1 MTVKKIHILGICG
14 TFMGGLALL
23 ARELGFEVSGCD
35 ENVYP
40 PMSDLLKEQNI
51 KVIKGYN
58 KKDLLEADLYLI
70 GNVISRGNESI
81 EHILD
86 SKLPHT
92 SGPAWLSEN
101 VLKNRRVIAV
111 SGTHGKTSTTAMLTW
126 ILVNLGMDPGF
137 LIAGKPKDF
146 SVSAKLGKDEIFVI
160 EADEYDTAF
169 FDKRA
174 KLIHYNPEVLIINNL
189 EFDHADIYSNLP
201 EIQKQF
207 HNLIRTMS
215 SEDCIVFPG
224 DDKNIREVLDLGVW
238 SKEVEFG
245 VEGNSSNYFEAI
257 KKDHS
262 SVRFSI
268 NKKVAEI
275 NWNLLGE
282 HNARNAITA
291 LLALQHFNLSLSDSA
306 KSLESFSGVKRRLD
320 TIIDRKD
327 LKLFDDFAHHPTAI
341 QETLKGLRARYL
353 NNRIIALIEIRSNTM
368 KSGLHDKNLT
378 GATSEADLVF
388 WKGADK
394 DQLNNLVNKSPEKN
408 YVIDSV
414 DSFSDELKNSIIKDN
429 DVIIMMSNG
438 SFDGLVDLLN
448 SKL

>member
-341 QETLKGLRARYL
+341 QETLKGLRSRYL
-353 NNRIIALIEIRSNTM
+353 DNRIIALIEIRSNTM

>member
-1 MTVKKIHILGICG
+1 MTVKEIHILGICG

-58 KKDLLEADLYLI
+58 KKDLPEAELYLI

-92 SGPAWLSEN
+92 SGPAWISEN

-282 HNARNAITA
+282 HNARNAIAA

-341 QETLKGLRARYL
+341 QETLKGLRSRYL
-353 NNRIIALIEIRSNTM
+353 DNRIIALIEIRSNTM

>member
-58 KKDLLEADLYLI
+58 KKDLPEAELYLI

-341 QETLKGLRARYL
+341 QETLKGLRSRYL
-353 NNRIIALIEIRSNTM
+353 DNRIIALIEIRSNTM

>member
-58 KKDLLEADLYLI
+58 KKDLPEAELYLI

-169 FDKRA
+169 FDKRS
-174 KLIHYNPEVLIINNL
+174 KFIHYKPDVVVINNI
-189 EFDHADIYSNLP
+189 EYDHADI
-201 EIQKQF
+201 F
-207 HNLIRTMS
+207 
-215 SEDCIVFPG
+215 EDI
-224 DDKNIREVLDLGVW
+224 
-238 SKEVEFG
+238 
-245 VEGNSSNYFEAI
+245 EAI
-257 KKDHS
+257 
-262 SVRFSI
+262 V
-268 NKKVAEI
+268 
-275 NWNLLGE
+275 
-282 HNARNAITA
+282 
-291 LLALQHFNLSLSDSA
+291 
-306 KSLESFSGVKRRLD
+306 KSFHHMIRL
-320 TIIDRKD
+320 I
-327 LKLFDDFAHHPTAI
+327 P
-341 QETLKGLRARYL
+341 
-353 NNRIIALIEIRSNTM
+353 
-368 KSGLHDKNLT
+368 
-378 GATSEADLVF
+378 
-388 WKGADK
+388 
-394 DQLNNLVNKSPEKN
+394 
-408 YVIDSV
+408 
-414 DSFSDELKNSIIKDN
+414 
-429 DVIIMMSNG
+429 SNG
-438 SFDGLVDLLN
+438 SIVINKCDVNINKLLKLGYW
-448 SKL
+448 SKLTEVGNDKSLGDFSLINNKSYYLKHFAALVEIRIGDNTYR

>member
-1 MTVKKIHILGICG
+1 MTVKEIHILGICG

-58 KKDLLEADLYLI
+58 KKDLPEAELYLI

-341 QETLKGLRARYL
+341 QETLKGLRSRYL
-353 NNRIIALIEIRSNTM
+353 DNRIIALIEIRSNTM

>member
-58 KKDLLEADLYLI
+58 KKDLPEAELYLI

-268 NKKVAEI
+268 NEKVAEI

-341 QETLKGLRARYL
+341 QETLKGLRSRYL
-353 NNRIIALIEIRSNTM
+353 DNRIIALIEIRSNTM